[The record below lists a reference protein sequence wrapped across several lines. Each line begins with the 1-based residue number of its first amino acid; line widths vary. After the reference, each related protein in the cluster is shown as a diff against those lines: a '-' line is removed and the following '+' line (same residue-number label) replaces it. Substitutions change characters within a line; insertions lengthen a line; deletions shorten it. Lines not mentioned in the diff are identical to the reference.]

1 MEKELRAITQHTP
14 ALPQKVN
21 QPDRCH
27 RSHHR
32 WLMVAFT
39 TLIPIGGYLWPG
51 ISAQAQVPSNLPQAT
66 QEAESSSIQLPGTS
80 AVPEGTSSPVQPPGS
95 SAVPEGTSSPV
106 QPPGSSPTAQE
117 SETPSRYEE
126 TPYTLG
132 SGDVVNINIFN
143 VPEYSGDYRVT
154 VDGAISLPIV
164 GTINVEGLT
173 IPQANNLV
181 TQRYATILQRPI
193 VSLALVQPRPIQ
205 VAIAGEVNQP
215 GSYILR
221 TAGDNDVQG
230 FPPITLAL
238 EEAGGITRSANVRQ
252 VKLHRFFGGEE
263 YVLNVN
269 LWKLVQDGE
278 IVQDV
283 TLRDGDRI
291 IVPTLAENDPQ
302 ETRALSQSSIAPGDQ
317 VVEVAVVG
325 EVNRPGTY
333 DVSSTVTSDILGN
346 PPTIT
351 QALEAAGG
359 ITNLSDIRNVEVE
372 RVTRQG
378 TKRLSAN
385 LWALLKEGDISQD
398 LLLQPGDTVVIPR
411 AQDITSTEV
420 EDLASSSFSPDTI
433 RVTVIGEPEAPGTLE
448 LPPNTP
454 LNQAILEAGG
464 FNPRARR
471 GEVEL
476 VRLNPNGT
484 VTRRDIDIDLDQG
497 VGSLDAETNPALR
510 DDDVIVVKRSVF
522 ASAADSIDVIL
533 RPFTQAFGALRLFEF
548 IFD

>member
-1 MEKELRAITQHTP
+1 MEKDLRAIAQHNP
-14 ALPQKVN
+14 AFRQKEN
-21 QPDRCH
+21 PFDRSYKIPD
-27 RSHHR
+27 R
-32 WLMVAFT
+32 WLMVAFS
-39 TLIPIGGYLWPG
+39 TLIPIGGYLCSG
-51 ISAQAQVPSNLPQAT
+51 ISAQAQIPSKLQPPT
-66 QEAESSSIQLPGTS
+66 QEAEP
-80 AVPEGTSSPVQPPGS
+80 SPVQPNDASLVQETEP
-95 SAVPEGTSSPV
+95 SPV
-106 QPPGSSPTAQE
+106 QPNGASPLQE
-117 SETPSRYEE
+117 AEPSPVQPNGASPVQEAETPVRYEE

-154 VDGAISLPIV
+154 VDGAISLPVV

-173 IPQANNLV
+173 IPQANNLII
-181 TQRYATILQRPI
+181 QRYSRILQRPI
-193 VSLALVQPRPIQ
+193 VSVALVQPRPVRI
-205 VAIAGEVNQP
+205 AIAGEVNQP

-291 IVPTLAENDPQ
+291 IVPTLAENNPQ
-302 ETRALSQSSIAPGDQ
+302 ETRALAQSSIAPGDQ

-333 DVSSTVTSDILGN
+333 DVSSQVTEDILGN

-372 RVTRQG
+372 RITRQG
-378 TKRLSAN
+378 TKRIPSN
-385 LWALLKEGDISQD
+385 LWALLKQGDISQD
-398 LLLQPGDTVVIPR
+398 LLLQPGDTVVVPR

-433 RVTVIGEPEAPGTLE
+433 RVTVIGESEAPGTLE

-484 VTRRDIDIDLDQG
+484 VTRRDVDIDLEQG

-510 DDDVIVVKRSVF
+510 DDDVIVVKRSGF
-522 ASAADSIDVIL
+522 AAAADSIDVIL

>member
-1 MEKELRAITQHTP
+1 MEKDLRAIAQPNP
-14 ALPQKVN
+14 AFRQPEN
-21 QPDRCH
+21 QLDR
-27 RSHHR
+27 SYKIYNR
-32 WLMVAFT
+32 WLMVAFS
-39 TLIPIGGYLWPG
+39 TLIPIGGYLWSG
-51 ISAQAQVPSNLPQAT
+51 ISAQAQLPSKLQPPT
-66 QEAESSSIQLPGTS
+66 QEAES
-80 AVPEGTSSPVQPPGS
+80 APVQPNGASLVPGAES
-95 SAVPEGTSSPV
+95 TPV
-106 QPPGSSPTAQE
+106 QPNGTSLVPGAESAPVQPNGTSPVAQE
-117 SETPSRYEE
+117 DETPARYEE

-143 VPEYSGDYRVT
+143 VPEYSGDYRIT
-154 VDGAISLPIV
+154 VDGAISLPVV

-173 IPQANNLV
+173 IPQANNLII
-181 TQRYATILQRPI
+181 QRYSRILQRPI
-193 VSLALVQPRPIQ
+193 VSVALVQPRPVRI
-205 VAIAGEVNQP
+205 AIAGEVNQP
-215 GSYILR
+215 GSYTLR
-221 TAGDNDVQG
+221 TAGDNNVQG
-230 FPPITLAL
+230 FPPITTAL
-238 EEAGGITRSANVRQ
+238 EEAGGITRAANVRQ

-278 IVQDV
+278 LVQDV

-291 IVPTLAENDPQ
+291 VVPTLSENKPQ
-302 ETRALSQSSIAPGDQ
+302 ETRALAQSSIAPGDQ

-372 RVTRQG
+372 RITRQG
-378 TKRLSAN
+378 PKRLSAN

-433 RVTVIGEPEAPGTLE
+433 RVTVIGESEAPGTLE

-484 VTRRDIDIDLDQG
+484 VTRRDVDIDLEQG

-510 DDDVIVVKRSVF
+510 DDDVIVVKRSGF
-522 ASAADSIDVIL
+522 AAAADSIDVIL